1 MIFKTDDGAKLR
13 KKSHC
18 HKPRRLFLHVSA
30 EKTGQR
36 AMQVAENAYIC
47 TDTGPTPPVAAP
59 ASFMAH
65 AAAPSK
71 RTIIKTVNYEP

>member
-1 MIFKTDDGAKLR
+1 MMGQNYG
-13 KKSHC
+13 KKAIATS
-18 HKPRRLFLHVSA
+18 RAAFFLHVSA

-36 AMQVAENAYIC
+36 AMQVAEKAYIC
-47 TDTGPTPPVAAP
+47 TDTGPTSPVAAP

>member
-1 MIFKTDDGAKLR
+1 
-13 KKSHC
+13 
-18 HKPRRLFLHVSA
+18 
-30 EKTGQR
+30 
-36 AMQVAENAYIC
+36 MQVAENAYIC